1 MHNVRPPSE
10 KRSGSASKAMQSPNP
25 SVQISWGELLDRVTI
40 LEIKGSRLR
49 SAAATANV
57 ARELA
62 MLQAAA
68 AEAHRSNPGLAP
80 LKKELAAVN
89 ELLWEV
95 EDKIRAKEAAKQF
108 DPEFV
113 ELARAVY
120 INNDKRA
127 DLKRQ
132 INRLMNSELIEEK
145 QYTTYR

>member
-1 MHNVRPPSE
+1 MHNVHPPS
-10 KRSGSASKAMQSPNP
+10 KKLSDSAANATQPANP
-25 SVQISWGELLDRVTI
+25 SVRISWGELLDRVTI

-49 SAAATANV
+49 SAGAAANV

-62 MLQAAA
+62 MLQASA
-68 AEAHRSNPGLAP
+68 AEAYRNNPDLAP
-80 LKKELAAVN
+80 LKKELTAVN
-89 ELLWEV
+89 ELLWDV

-108 DPEFV
+108 DPEFI

-127 DLKRQ
+127 ELKRQ

-145 QYTTYR
+145 QYTAYS